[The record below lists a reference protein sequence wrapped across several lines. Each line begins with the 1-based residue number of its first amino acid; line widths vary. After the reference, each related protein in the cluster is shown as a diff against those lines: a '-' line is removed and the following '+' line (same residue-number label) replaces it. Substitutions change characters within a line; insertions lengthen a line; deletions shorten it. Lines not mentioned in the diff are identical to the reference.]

1 MHRSQL
7 FETWTP
13 SAILRAL
20 DQEGKSNLSEPAQAT
35 ANINLPVLASY
46 LPLVKGSS
54 QPGAFSSLGNHMAC
68 SPGSRKGCGVPS
80 S

>member
-1 MHRSQL
+1 LKPALHQTI
-7 FETWTP
+7 FG
-13 SAILRAL
+13 AL
-20 DQEGKSNLSEPAQAT
+20 DQESKPNASKPAQVT

-54 QPGAFSSLGNHMAC
+54 QPGALSSLGDHMAC